1 MCFSLPWLEQLC
13 VWIVMVIALV
23 SIIRLVIPWLES
35 WAGLPSPVIAI
46 VNIVIWAV
54 IAIFA
59 IYVIFGLLS
68 CLFSGG
74 GVGLLPHHY

>member
-1 MCFSLPWLEQLC
+1 MCFSLPFLEQLC

-23 SIIRLVIPWLES
+23 SVIRLVIPWLES
-35 WAGLPSPVIAI
+35 WAGLPAPVTAI
-46 VNIVIWAV
+46 INIIIWAV

-59 IYVIFGLLS
+59 IYVIFVLLG

-74 GVGLLPHHY
+74 GLSLFPHRV